1 MKKHSAAADG
11 DTPPAL
17 VFPESGTTFCYERVV
32 GENDIHYQAQIQLT
46 LTPAVTTSAAGTSSS
61 SGSTHPSE
69 RYQYI
74 LTGKGTETCTSDNVL
89 HKSQSNSFIIR
100 DGRLAVLTGLFYWT
114 EVRPLREKHLV
125 VGTLQR
131 DHWDE
136 TLWSV
141 EDAYYVK
148 RFDVEKCGVPADG
161 DIRETILS
169 FSSVVPTPQTTKTN
183 VEENETNTKEESSS
197 KTTSDQLDQQA
208 ATANNDENEDTTTT
222 AQVSTGETI
231 TGGNDG
237 IDKEAQKSIKDDE
250 NDTEKATIG
259 VSAEIRDEEQ
269 PPSTDRK
276 QEPSAAAPEANKPVD
291 LDESVSGHDEA
302 NDNPASGSS
311 PERVQEAVNTN
322 NDDPTPGPNNVVP
335 ALDSTSPVQ
344 DQIDEQHSDEN
355 DIDGDIHDDNIADI
369 NDDPTPGPK
378 NVVHALDS
386 TSPVQDQ
393 IDEQHTDE
401 NDIDGDI
408 NDDNIADIVPEDC
421 VITSLLPHIR
431 EARSLI
437 DKILGKEE
445 TSACPK
451 GLTINTSAAELLPQI
466 HSDDPSLMVDFNAL
480 HGDKDELSPIAVTID
495 KSVFREEGDE
505 DEDEHDIDE
514 GKFVFDEAAF
524 RESDEEEN
532 FNLEM
537 VLSEESL
544 KEEKEVLHTE
554 VQRINKTF
562 ELLSSQHNGKYKVG
576 RYPKRDWMRSIPV
589 IFWMTTFMG

>member
-1 MKKHSAAADG
+1 MGWLRDRFSRTYAYHYHKKAAQKAMKKHSAAADG

-222 AQVSTGETI
+222 AQDSTGETI

-355 DIDGDIHDDNIADI
+355 DIDGDI
-369 NDDPTPGPK
+369 
-378 NVVHALDS
+378 
-386 TSPVQDQ
+386 
-393 IDEQHTDE
+393 
-401 NDIDGDI
+401 

-445 TSACPK
+445 TSAHPK
-451 GLTINTSAAELLPQI
+451 GLTINTSVAELLPQI

-480 HGDKDELSPIAVTID
+480 HGDKDELTPIAVTID

-524 RESDEEEN
+524 RESDEEEADEEEN

-576 RYPKRDWMRSIPV
+576 RV
-589 IFWMTTFMG
+589 